1 MKRIPLIMAVLL
13 SLALSGRPAAAQN
26 QVHDVDI
33 TVTLA
38 TDGSAQIREV
48 WDMTLSRG
56 TEVYLGRENLGDIK
70 IQNLTV
76 SDETGETY
84 KTDRSWT

>member
-1 MKRIPLIMAVLL
+1 MKRIPLLLAVLL
-13 SLALSGRPAAAQN
+13 PLVLPVRPAAAQTS
-26 QVHDVDI
+26 VHDVDI

-70 IQNLTV
+70 IL
-76 SDETGETY
+76 
-84 KTDRSWT
+84 